1 MLKSASNP
9 LIQGDTVTL
18 NRDIITGAVVLCFG
32 IVLFCL
38 TFTINEMT
46 ISGIGAES
54 MPRLVA
60 IAFGMSGIILIS
72 TGIRAKVLPA
82 PEASSKK
89 NDKAANGHLLVGL
102 NILLFLV
109 YLYALEDIGFL
120 LTTPVYL
127 FLQMVLLSGPGETRP
142 GLFALVSIIT
152 ALGSYYLFLK
162 AFQIILPAGI
172 LG

>member
-1 MLKSASNP
+1 M
-9 LIQGDTVTL
+9 TL
-18 NRDIITGAVVLCFG
+18 NRDTITGAVVLCFG

-38 TFTINEMT
+38 SYTINEMT

-60 IAFGMSGIILIS
+60 VVFGISGIIMMS
-72 TGIRAKVLPA
+72 AGIRPKASPA
-82 PEASSKK
+82 PEESSKK
-89 NDKAANGHLLVGL
+89 NDKAANGYLLVTL
-102 NILLFLV
+102 NILLFLI

-127 FLQMVLLSGPGETRP
+127 FLQMMLLSGPGENRP
-142 GLFALVSIIT
+142 GLFALVSMLT
-152 ALGSYYLFLK
+152 SLGSYYLFLK